1 MPARKLYDDTY
12 ERSLKTAKKYNSNYI
27 KIAPKRKNVK
37 TGKNKLNTKQKR
49 KAKNNASAIA
59 FILSVF
65 AMTLILT
72 YRFNM
77 ISEKNLEVQNL
88 KKELNKVESGLVSSQ
103 IDVEQGTDLN
113 KIEAYAKQQLGMQKP
128 DKNQTIYVDTSIDE
142 GNTQVEKTL
151 NVFEKI
157 VENIK
162 DAIAKIF

>member
-12 ERSLKTAKKYNSNYI
+12 ERDNLARKYNSNYV
-27 KIAPKRKNVK
+27 KIAPTRKNVK
-37 TGKNKLNTKQKR
+37 TGKNKLNTKQRR

-59 FILSVF
+59 FILGVF

-88 KKELNKVESGLVSSQ
+88 KKELTKVESSLVSSQ

-142 GNTQVEKTL
+142 GTTQVEKTL

-162 DAIAKIF
+162 DIIAKIF

>member
-1 MPARKLYDDTY
+1 
-12 ERSLKTAKKYNSNYI
+12 
-27 KIAPKRKNVK
+27 
-37 TGKNKLNTKQKR
+37 
-49 KAKNNASAIA
+49 
-59 FILSVF
+59 
-65 AMTLILT
+65 
-72 YRFNM
+72 M

-142 GNTQVEKTL
+142 GTTQVEKTL